1 MFTTFLKSI
10 LPSLEEF
17 MFKKTLVKL
26 VEDHLNVLCSGIG
39 ERRVGSNGNRGAT
52 DYVKKHF
59 GNNGWCVEE
68 TELPVIDWKT
78 DGASLQCNN
87 TSFEVFSSPY
97 SSGCSLQDE
106 LVSADTVEILKS
118 TDIRGK
124 IVLLHGAIAAEQI
137 MPKNFVFYNPDEH
150 KEIIQTLEQGKPG
163 ALICATGRNSSTAGG
178 AYPFPLFEDG
188 DFDIPSVYMKDI
200 EGKKLIAYTGQQVAL
215 QSNASRIP
223 QTAYNIVAR
232 LGDRNRNRI
241 VITAHIDAK
250 TGTPGAIDNATGVT
264 VLLLLCELL
273 HDYKE
278 KRCIEIVAFNG
289 EDYYSVP
296 GQMKYIEQ
304 NGTKFKNIVL
314 NVNIDGVGYKDGL
327 TCFSPFDLPVN
338 IQGKFNDLLAINSS
352 IVEGAPW
359 VQGDHSI
366 FIQSGCPAIAVSS
379 SWLIENLD
387 NQDITHTVKD
397 NLSIVSYE
405 RVAECALAIRD
416 FLFSLD
422 FET

>member
-1 MFTTFLKSI
+1 VFGGNSLK
-10 LPSLEEF
+10 EVTEF
-17 MFKKTLVKL
+17 MFKQTLIKL
-26 VEDHLNVLCSGIG
+26 AEDHLEVLCSGIG
-39 ERRVGSNGNRGAT
+39 DRRVGSDGNREAT
-52 DYVKKHF
+52 KYVKKHF
-59 GNNGWCVEE
+59 ENNDWCIEE
-68 TELPVIDWKT
+68 TELSVIDWKT
-78 DGASLQCNN
+78 DGASLRCSNI
-87 TSFEVFSSPY
+87 SFEIFSSPY
-97 SSGCSLQDE
+97 SSGCSLQGE
-106 LVSADTVEILKS
+106 LVSVNTFEILKS
-118 TDIRGK
+118 INIRGK

-150 KEIIQTLEQGKPG
+150 KEIIRTLEQGKPG

-200 EGKKLIAYTGQQVAL
+200 EGSKLIEHAGQQVVL
-215 QSNASRIP
+215 QSKASRIP

-232 LGDRNRNRI
+232 LGDRNNKRI

-273 HDYKE
+273 KDYKG
-278 KRCIEIVAFNG
+278 KYCIEIVAFNG
-289 EDYYSVP
+289 EDYYAVP

-304 NGTKFKNIVL
+304 NGAAFKSIAL

-327 TCFSPFDLPVN
+327 TCFSPFNLPAN

-397 NLSIVSYE
+397 NVSIVSYE

-422 FET
+422 FEN